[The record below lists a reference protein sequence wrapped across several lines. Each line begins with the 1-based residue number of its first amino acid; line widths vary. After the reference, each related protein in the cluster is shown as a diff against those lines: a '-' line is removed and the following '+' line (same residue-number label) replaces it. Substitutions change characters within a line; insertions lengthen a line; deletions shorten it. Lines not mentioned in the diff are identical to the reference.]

1 MHHQGSLTANK
12 PLPRLRTLESPSE
25 ARTAA
30 QGLTGVTLLA
40 IATVALYVTRSRAD
54 PYRADP
60 YRADPYPGP
69 IPTKVGP
76 FSVVSV
82 TKHALLDLD
91 ADTGAS

>member
-40 IATVALYVTRSRAD
+40 IATVALYVTVRGPIPTGPIPTGPIPTPGRSLPRAD
-54 PYRADP
+54 PYQGWSFLCGIRYEARAP
-60 YRADPYPGP
+60 
-69 IPTKVGP
+69 
-76 FSVVSV
+76 
-82 TKHALLDLD
+82 
-91 ADTGAS
+91 

>member
-40 IATVALYVTRSRAD
+40 IATVALYVTVR
-54 PYRADP
+54 
-60 YRADPYPGP
+60 GP
-69 IPTKVGP
+69 IPTPGRSLYQGWSFLCGIRYEARAP
-76 FSVVSV
+76 
-82 TKHALLDLD
+82 
-91 ADTGAS
+91 

>member
-40 IATVALYVTRSRAD
+40 IATVALYVTVRGPIPTPGRSLPRAD
-54 PYRADP
+54 PYQGWSFLCGIRYEARAP
-60 YRADPYPGP
+60 
-69 IPTKVGP
+69 
-76 FSVVSV
+76 
-82 TKHALLDLD
+82 
-91 ADTGAS
+91 

>member
-40 IATVALYVTRSRAD
+40 IATVALYVTVRG
-54 PYRADP
+54 PIP
-60 YRADPYPGP
+60 TGP

>member
-40 IATVALYVTRSRAD
+40 IATVALYVTVR
-54 PYRADP
+54 
-60 YRADPYPGP
+60 GP

>member
-60 YRADPYPGP
+60 YPGP